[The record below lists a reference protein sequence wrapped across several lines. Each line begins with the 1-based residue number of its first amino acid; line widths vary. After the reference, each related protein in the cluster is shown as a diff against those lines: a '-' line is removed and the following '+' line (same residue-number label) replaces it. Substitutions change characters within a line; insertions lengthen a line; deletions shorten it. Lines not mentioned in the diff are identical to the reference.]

1 MATSL
6 INLEMFVASPGDV
19 AKERQ
24 AIRRVVSEL
33 ERSIGSV
40 IALNLRPFLW
50 EHDLGPGVH
59 LDGPQGLV
67 DAHSNLSRCDVLV
80 GVFWNRLGTQTA
92 DGKTGTEHELAA
104 AYARWNRTGR
114 PHIMVY
120 FSKKPI
126 SQTPDSLEQGGLLLD
141 FRKTLPKEVLSWEYR
156 SHQEFERLFREHL
169 TRHIMYVWNE
179 RGRPADRVRFADS
192 QLALG
197 LIESGPDLIQTNA
210 DIVSEA
216 EEVFYATG
224 SRSRDEKYLK
234 AIEARL
240 AAVPSLVHYRV
251 LMGPPFRRVFKEH
264 LLRLLQLRP
273 PDDRSLGY
281 KTLHVGLFEKPLQQ
295 AEVFVAGN
303 EKRALI
309 VLPSRRGLGEY
320 NSGLVVD
327 DPVHARDLCNFVKQ
341 MYAAARPIEATA
353 AIEALAALIG

>member
-1 MATSL
+1 MTTRL
-6 INLEMFVASPGDV
+6 ITLEVFVASPGDV

-24 AIRRVVSEL
+24 AIGRVVREL

-40 IALNLRPFLW
+40 IELNLRPFLW

-59 LDGPQGLV
+59 AAGPQGLV
-67 DAHSNLSRCDVLV
+67 DAHSNLAKCDVLV
-80 GVFWNRLGTQTA
+80 GVFWNRLGTPTA
-92 DGKTGTEHELAA
+92 AGKTGTEHELSA
-104 AYARWNRTGR
+104 AYARWKRTGR

-120 FSKKPI
+120 FSKRPI
-126 SQTPDSLEQGGLLLD
+126 PQTSASLEQGTLLLE
-141 FRKTLPKEVLSWEYR
+141 FRQALPKEVLSWEYR

-169 TRHIMYVWNE
+169 TRHIMHVWNE
-179 RGRPADRVRFADS
+179 RGRPADHVRFANS

-197 LIESGPDLIQTNA
+197 LVESGPHLIQTNA

-216 EEVFYATG
+216 EEIFYATG

-240 AAVPSLVHYRV
+240 AAVPALVHYRV
-251 LMGPPFRRVFKEH
+251 LMGPPFRALLKEH

-273 PDDRSLGY
+273 PGDRSLGF

-295 AEVFVAGN
+295 AEVFIAGN

-309 VLPSRRGLGEY
+309 VLPSRQGLGEY
-320 NSGLVVD
+320 NNGLVVD

-341 MYAAARPIEATA
+341 MYAAGRPIETTE
-353 AIEALAALIG
+353 AIEALPALIG